1 MVRRIILMKFT
12 DQGVKNIKDAPQRF
26 EQATKMVEKMGGKMQ
41 LYATTGEYDLIAIAE
56 APSEE
61 AGMAAIMGI
70 CAQGN
75 VRTTTCNAFTM
86 EEFLEIIK
94 KLP

>member
-1 MVRRIILMKFT
+1 MKYT
-12 DQGVKNIKDAPQRF
+12 DQGIKNIKDAPQRF
-26 EQATKMVEKMGGKMQ
+26 EQATKALEKIGGKMQ
-41 LYATTGEYDLIAIAE
+41 LYSVTGEYDLIAIAE
-56 APSEE
+56 VPSEE
-61 AGMAAIMGI
+61 AGVAFIMGI

-86 EEFLEIIK
+86 EEFAEIIK